1 VPDLIQYGALF
12 LSAVLINNFVLTRFL
27 GLCIFFGVSN
37 SLEASIGMGVAV
49 TAVMVI
55 ASLLGWLVY
64 FFVLIPLELEF
75 FTTICF
81 VLIIASA
88 VQMADIVTRRFVP
101 KLHAM
106 WGIYL
111 MLIATNCVVLSVPLI
126 NVENDFDFA
135 QSFVYAAGAGIGFWL
150 ALVLMAAIREKLQ
163 HSEVPEAFQ
172 GLGIAFVTAGLLSL
186 AFLGFSGMIAV

>member
-1 VPDLIQYGALF
+1 MSELVEYGALF
-12 LSAVLINNFVLTRFL
+12 LSAVLVNNFVLTRFL

-37 SLEASIGMGVAV
+37 SLEASIGMGVAI

-64 FFVLIPLELEF
+64 FLVLIPLGLEF

-81 VLIIASA
+81 VLIIASS
-88 VQMADIVTRRFVP
+88 VQMVDIITRRFVP
-101 KLHAM
+101 KLHGM

-126 NVENDFDFA
+126 NVENGFDLA
-135 QSFVYAAGAGIGFWL
+135 QSFVYATGAGIGFWL
-150 ALVLMAAIREKLQ
+150 ALILMAAIREKLQ
-163 HSEVPEAFQ
+163 HSEVPEPFQ